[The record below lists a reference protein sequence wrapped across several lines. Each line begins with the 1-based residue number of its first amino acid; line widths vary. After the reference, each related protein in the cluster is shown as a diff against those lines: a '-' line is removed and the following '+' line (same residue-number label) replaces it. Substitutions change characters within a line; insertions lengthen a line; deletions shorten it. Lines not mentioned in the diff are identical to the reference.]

1 MVGLAWDRHPNSN
14 KNQLGRRK
22 GPRAPHNSK
31 PRRANPIRCEGSRV
45 TLLALVPSLPGP
57 RAKARYLSKVIQS
70 TEDLFAPSSV
80 WTAGFCKHAA
90 FGAARRCLHA
100 PFGGRGSGRDEWFT
114 QESLLTPAPS
124 GVMSVFPFKGSFYKD
139 IYVFTFTDMSGTPW
153 SSLRFLCPTNRS
165 DFLTTGL
172 LLTTPKCSLII
183 STIDKKVSNSTGLGV
198 LTTLP
203 TGVFKLSGQRET
215 LSQCGV

>member
-124 GVMSVFPFKGSFYKD
+124 GVMSVFPLKALFIKIF
-139 IYVFTFTDMSGTPW
+139 MSSP
-153 SSLRFLCPTNRS
+153 SLTCQ
-165 DFLTTGL
+165 GL
-172 LLTTPKCSLII
+172 H
-183 STIDKKVSNSTGLGV
+183 GV
-198 LTTLP
+198 LCD
-203 TGVFKLSGQRET
+203 FSARQIGQTSSPRAY
-215 LSQCGV
+215 C

>member
-1 MVGLAWDRHPNSN
+1 MLPAPCGLQDSANTQPSA
-14 KNQLGRRK
+14 
-22 GPRAPHNSK
+22 PRADVFMH
-31 PRRANPIRCEGSRV
+31 
-45 TLLALVPSLPGP
+45 LLEA
-57 RAKARYLSKVIQS
+57 
-70 TEDLFAPSSV
+70 E
-80 WTAGFCKHAA
+80 
-90 FGAARRCLHA
+90 
-100 PFGGRGSGRDEWFT
+100 GRGEMNVH
-114 QESLLTPAPS
+114 A
-124 GVMSVFPFKGSFYKD
+124 GVSPHCCSQRGHVCLSFKGSFYKD
-139 IYVFTFTDMSGTPW
+139 IYVFTFTDVSGTPW

-183 STIDKKVSNSTGLGV
+183 STTDKKVSNSTGLGV